1 MDSLSAVAAKFFWRP
16 LFFLAPVTLLAGL
29 TMAGQTASSALK
41 AAPAA
46 KPAVAATEKP
56 VAKPSARA
64 AASSACTVKATG
76 YKGWK
81 AEELANKW
89 VKLEIVPDLGGRLMQ
104 VNFDGHDMLY
114 NNPKVTAKP
123 TTPGARVGNP
133 GGDKIWPLPE
143 GSQDEQHW
151 SGAGGHLDGGAYT
164 LKILSSTGGK
174 CAVRLTGPYNA
185 EIGQRY
191 IRDISI
197 GSDTPII
204 SFHIVME
211 NMTGYPQ
218 TWSEQ
223 TVTEYAVSDPV
234 GSENFDKKWYGV
246 VEVNPNSAYPMDA
259 ERHADDCEKP
269 TGPPPP
275 LSEYPKGY
283 HLRSGPDVNDAYEV
297 KDGTLRVH
305 WNDIMQE
312 VWVDTPSG
320 WLATVNGDNGYTMV
334 ERHKIDPNHEYP
346 SKASIIFYS
355 SGEPCPRRGRPPG
368 SREGPFVEAEVNSP
382 MVTLDPGETYA
393 MDTTWYPT
401 RMTDDFKK
409 PTWSGVIGQ
418 PLAATRTSDG
428 LLLSGE
434 FGVFYPGTL
443 VAHLYPRTQEDNTM
457 KVVDV
462 TPTEM
467 VHLQTT
473 IQAPPNTSRVSI
485 HLVDDKGVDRGP
497 LGEVRVNPPPA
508 GDGGRRQ

>member
-1 MDSLSAVAAKFFWRP
+1 MRLSIRTRISLASVCLILFAASLSSPSMQAQQAVRANP
-16 LFFLAPVTLLAGL
+16 
-29 TMAGQTASSALK
+29 
-41 AAPAA
+41 AAPA
-46 KPAVAATEKP
+46 KSSPAVKAE
-56 VAKPSARA
+56 SG
-64 AASSACTVKATG
+64 CTVKSAD

-89 VKLEIVPDLGGRLMQ
+89 VKLTIVPELGGRLMQ
-104 VNFDGHDMLY
+104 VNFGGHDMLY
-114 NNPKVTAKP
+114 NNPKVTGKP
-123 TTPGARVGNP
+123 TTPGARQGNP

-143 GSQDEQHW
+143 GGQDEQHW
-151 SGAGGHLDGGAYT
+151 SGGGGHLDGGAYS
-164 LKILSSTGGK
+164 LKVLSSTGGK
-174 CAVRLTGPYNA
+174 CAVQLTGPYNA
-185 EIGQRY
+185 EVGQRY

-197 GSDTPII
+197 GTDTPII

-211 NMTGYPQ
+211 NMSGYPQ

-223 TVTEYAVSDPV
+223 TVTEYAVSDPA
-234 GSENFDKKWYGV
+234 GSENLDKKWYGV
-246 VEVNPNSAYPMDA
+246 VEVNPNSAYPMNA
-259 ERHADDCEKP
+259 ERHADDCVKP
-269 TGPPPP
+269 TDGPKP

-305 WNDIMQE
+305 WNDIVQE

-320 WLATVNGDNGYTMV
+320 WLAAVNGDNGYTMV
-334 ERHKIDPNHEYP
+334 ERHDIDPNHEYP

-355 SGEPCPRRGRPPG
+355 SGAPCARRGRPSG

-382 MVTLDPGETYA
+382 MVTLKPGESYA

-418 PLAATRTSDG
+418 PLTATRTADG
-428 LLLSGE
+428 LVLSGE

-443 VAHLYPRTQEDNTM
+443 VAHLHPRTQEDNTM

-462 TPTEM
+462 SPAEM
-467 VHLQTT
+467 VHLQST

-485 HLVDDKGVDRGP
+485 HVVDAKGVDRGP
-497 LGEVRVNPPPA
+497 LGEVFVNPPPVRPQR
-508 GDGGRRQ
+508 GQ